1 MDGPADRMSAPPFGL
16 AFAGRAAAEAEAVRP
31 ASASLVADRARSLR
45 WDRARTVLVEGDNLE
60 VLKLLVPAYGGRVQA
75 IYIDPPYN
83 RGGDFVYRDDWSAP
97 KGRRA
102 RKGSAPGA
110 RHTPWLAMMLPRLQ
124 LAHALLREDGV
135 VFVSIDDNEVH
146 HLRLLLDEVFGSE
159 NFIAQIV
166 VVSNRG
172 GRDYLRVAITH
183 EYVVC
188 YGRSASARIREL
200 PRPDDALPLMDA
212 RGAFELRELRNRN
225 PRFGPHNRPNLF
237 YPIWFDPRVVD
248 EHGCH
253 PVSLVAG
260 RGLVAVEP
268 RNKVGE
274 GSVWRWGK
282 PKVAAAIVGGDPRAS
297 EVVARGRRDGGTNVY
312 EKHRK
317 QTTKP
322 RALWDDAAMRSEQGS
337 IELRARL
344 GAALFDHP
352 KPIEL
357 VRRCVEIGSDR
368 DGIVLDFFAGSGTT
382 AEAVRAQNLR
392 DGGTR
397 RCVLVQRP
405 EPTPPTSAA
414 RKAGCEHVADIA
426 RARLV
431 AALADDPEAGLR
443 VFRCVDEAP
452 RGAAARW
459 ASALAAGVALDGD
472 PGDSRR

>member
-1 MDGPADRMSAPPFGL
+1 MDGPADRMTREWFGL
-16 AFAGRAAAEAEAVRP
+16 AFPGRAEAEAEAVRP
-31 ASASLVADRARSLR
+31 PTVGIVADRGRSLR
-45 WDRARTVLVEGDNLE
+45 WDRARDVLVEGDNLDA
-60 VLKLLVPAYGGRVQA
+60 LKLLVPAYGGAVQT

-83 RGGDFVYRDDWSAP
+83 RGGDFVYRDDWSTG
-97 KGRRA
+97 KGR
-102 RKGSAPGA
+102 GA
-110 RHTPWLAMMLPRLQ
+110 KTREDAGRRHAPWLAMMLPRLQ
-124 LAHALLREDGV
+124 LAHALLRADGV

-146 HLRLLLDEVFGSE
+146 HLRLLLDEVFGRD

-188 YGRSASARIREL
+188 YGRSPSARIREL
-200 PRPDDALPLMDA
+200 PRPGDALPLVDG
-212 RGAFELRELRNRN
+212 RGAYELRELRNRN

-237 YPIWFDPRVVD
+237 YPIWFDPRITD
-248 EHGCH
+248 AHGCH

-260 RGLVAVEP
+260 RGLVAIEP
-268 RNKVGE
+268 RNKLGE

-282 PKVAAAIVGGDPRAS
+282 PKLAAAIVAGDPDAS
-297 EVVARGRRDGGTNVY
+297 EVVARGRRGGGTNVY

-322 RALWDDAAMRSEQGS
+322 RALWDDPAMRSEQGS

-352 KPIEL
+352 KPIDL
-357 VRRCVEIGSDR
+357 VRRCIEIGCDP
-368 DGIVLDFFAGSGTT
+368 DGLVLDFFAGSGTT
-382 AEAVRAQNLR
+382 LEAVHAQNRR

-405 EPTPPTSAA
+405 EPTPENSAA
-414 RKAGCEHVADIA
+414 RKAGLAHVAEIA
-426 RARLV
+426 RMRIV
-431 AALADDPEAGLR
+431 AALASAGDAGLR
-443 VFRCVDEAP
+443 VFRCVDPPP

-459 ASALAAGVALDGD
+459 SSALASGVRLDGD
-472 PGDSRR
+472 PAKR